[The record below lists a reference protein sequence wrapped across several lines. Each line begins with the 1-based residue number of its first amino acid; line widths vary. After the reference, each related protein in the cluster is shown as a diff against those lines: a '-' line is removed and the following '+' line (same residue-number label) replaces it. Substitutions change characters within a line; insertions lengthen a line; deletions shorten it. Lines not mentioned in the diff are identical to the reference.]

1 MMYLLQKT
9 NKKKCSE
16 KQLKQIKGGYGMAD
30 HGKPVADIARCVFSL
45 FKKC

>member
-1 MMYLLQKT
+1 MHSLQKK

-16 KQLKQIKGGYGMAD
+16 KQLKQIKGGHSVAD
-30 HGKPVADIARCVFSL
+30 HGKPVSDIARCVFSL